1 MPCNVPGRTGR
12 RSSPWLVRAALA
24 LIPCFALLSIGEAT
38 SRTNGDP
45 AGRLEAARLG
55 IASHELARHLR
66 FLASDEMRGR
76 DTATPEAEQAA
87 EYLARSLKE
96 FGLAPAGARTDAGR
110 QYLSPFPLLRTQID
124 LDSTSVELRVQLG
137 EVVRTVHLTG
147 ARDFV
152 FSTRGLRAD
161 TWDGGMV
168 FVGAGT
174 DEDYEGIDATG
185 KFALVMERE
194 SSGEGNRRRGRFA
207 GTRALRRA
215 AEEAGALGLLVI
227 HAKSSDQSFRQTLPW
242 LANPGQSARL
252 QLDDEGD
259 EVRDRGLP
267 SLYLENAARDFLLDA
282 GFELD
287 PSERGLL
294 EGATARFTLG
304 GSVERVRG
312 NNVVGLLTGADDA
325 LAREVIVI
333 SAHYDHV
340 GVHRNGDVYNG
351 ADDNASGTSAVLE
364 IAQAFAEGPRPRR
377 SVVFLWVSGEEKGLL
392 GSRWWVDHP
401 TLDDGYEIVGN
412 VNLDMVG
419 RNDPGEVSICPSP
432 DHESHSTLARIA
444 ADLAKD
450 ESLTAKF
457 DADQYF
463 RRTDS
468 YNFARKGIP
477 IVFFH
482 SGDHSDY
489 HRTSDT
495 VDKIDFDKA
504 TRIARVA
511 YRVAFEAANA
521 DDRPRVVKPAADSK
535 DDDGQR

>member
-1 MPCNVPGRTGR
+1 MRCNVPGPAGRT
-12 RSSPWLVRAALA
+12 STPWLVRAALA
-24 LIPCFALLSIGEAT
+24 VIPCLALWSIGEAKP
-38 SRTNGDP
+38 RTVGDP
-45 AGRLEAARLG
+45 AERVEAARLG
-55 IASHELARHLR
+55 IASHELARHLT
-66 FLASDEMRGR
+66 FLASDEMKGR
-76 DTATPEAEQAA
+76 DTATPEAVRAA
-87 EYLARSLKE
+87 EYLAEHLER
-96 FGLAPAGARTDAGR
+96 FGLAPAGAMTDAGR

-124 LDSTSVELRVQLG
+124 LDSTSVELRVRLG
-137 EVVRTVHLTG
+137 DVERTVHLAG
-147 ARDFV
+147 ARDFL

-161 TWDGGMV
+161 TWEGGVV

-174 DEDYEGIDATG
+174 DEDYDGIDVTG

-194 SSGEGNRRRGRFA
+194 SSGEGDRRRGRFA
-207 GTRALRRA
+207 GARAMRRA
-215 AEEAGALGLLVI
+215 AEEAGALGLLVV
-227 HAKSSDQSFRQTLPW
+227 HAKSSEQTFRQTLPW

-252 QLDDEGD
+252 QLDDEGE

-267 SLYLENAARDFLLDA
+267 SLYLEDAARDFLLEA

-287 PSERGLL
+287 PSERGPLA
-294 EGATARFTLG
+294 GTTARFTLG
-304 GSVERVRG
+304 GSVERVTG
-312 NNVVGLLTGADDA
+312 NNVVGMLTGSDEA
-325 LAREVIVI
+325 LSREVIVL

-340 GVHRNGDVYNG
+340 GVHNNGDVYNG
-351 ADDNASGTSAVLE
+351 ADDNASGTSAILE
-364 IAQAFAEGPRPRR
+364 IAQAFAEGPRPKR

-401 TLDDGYEIVGN
+401 TLDDGVEIVGN
-412 VNLDMVG
+412 INLDMVG
-419 RNDPGEVSICPSP
+419 RNDPGTVSLCPSP
-432 DHESHSTLARIA
+432 EHESHSTLARMA
-444 ADLAKD
+444 ADFAQD
-450 ESLTAKF
+450 EALTAKF

-482 SGDHSDY
+482 TGDHSDY

-495 VDKIDFDKA
+495 IDKIDFDKA

-521 DDRPRVVKPAADSK
+521 EDRPRVVNSPADPK